1 MRCVAE
7 VGYSQATIR
16 EIARLADV
24 TSASLYHY
32 FPAKADLITAAF
44 AEMADVVMTRL
55 VDATEEADG
64 VLNKLSAIFDEC
76 ERINIDYPHAAA
88 FDRAIRAE
96 SARHLHLGE
105 DSEST
110 FATLRELITGV
121 IKKGRR
127 QCALGAHVNVESASD
142 AILVLIR
149 GLNEY
154 TTTAPPEAYHQTVQ
168 ALKAMVRGVFFDYDK
183 LAQ

>member
-32 FPAKADLITAAF
+32 FPTKTDLIMATF
-44 AEMADVVMTRL
+44 TEMADVVIPRL
-55 VDATEEADG
+55 SNAADDADG
-64 VLNKLSAIFDEC
+64 VLDKLSVIFDEC
-76 ERINIDYPHAAA
+76 ERINRDYPFIAA

-96 SARHLHLGE
+96 SARHLPLDQ

-110 FATLRELITGV
+110 FSSLREMIRAV
-121 IKKGRR
+121 IDEGRR
-127 QCALGAHVNVESASD
+127 KRAFGRRVNVDNATD

-149 GLNEY
+149 GLNEF
-154 TTTAPPEAYHQTVQ
+154 TTTASPDTYHATVQ
-168 ALKAMVRGVFFDYDK
+168 ALKAMVRGTLFQYQK
-183 LAQ
+183 LS